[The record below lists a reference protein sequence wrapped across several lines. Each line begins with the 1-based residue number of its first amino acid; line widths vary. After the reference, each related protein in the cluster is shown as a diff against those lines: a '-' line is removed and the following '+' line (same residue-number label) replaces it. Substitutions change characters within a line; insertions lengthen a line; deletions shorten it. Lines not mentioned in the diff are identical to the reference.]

1 MRYLR
6 SHRRVPSRSWQ
17 RWKRTI
23 AWRCGTGALDA
34 ALTHLHALLLSAPT
48 SPEAHHNLGVC
59 LVQRGD
65 HARAIL
71 AFEQAF
77 RLQPVFF
84 EARHNLVRALGDA
97 MRLNEA
103 EAQFAR
109 LIIDHPE
116 RVDPRGDLT
125 TWLFRSRGDDV
136 EALHRHGIALHRA
149 GRLAEARQCF
159 ESVWRQRPDHAFA
172 HCNLG
177 QALAA
182 LGELTIAEQ
191 HLRTTVRLDPTVDT
205 LGALAT
211 WLGQLGRH
219 EEAVDTCRG
228 AGAAGS
234 ADPIQSCGC
243 LACYRAH
250 RGPDRRLTW

>member
-116 RVDPRGDLT
+116 RVDPRGDL
-125 TWLFRSRGDDV
+125 
-136 EALHRHGIALHRA
+136 
-149 GRLAEARQCF
+149 
-159 ESVWRQRPDHAFA
+159 P
-172 HCNLG
+172 
-177 QALAA
+177 
-182 LGELTIAEQ
+182 
-191 HLRTTVRLDPTVDT
+191 
-205 LGALAT
+205 
-211 WLGQLGRH
+211 
-219 EEAVDTCRG
+219 TCRG
-228 AGAAGS
+228 AAVFRISVAPTARSCLRTLQSRPGARRAWRADNRRAAPAYHCTPGS
-234 ADPIQSCGC
+234 DS
-243 LACYRAH
+243 
-250 RGPDRRLTW
+250 